1 MNVIKLLSTD
11 LIITQDYIKYT
22 FIKYTVK
29 LLYSGQPQRTKK
41 YVTIEGYPLLRKPL
55 PSENLR

>member
-11 LIITQDYIKYT
+11 LIITQDYIKYM

-29 LLYSGQPQRTKK
+29 PLYSGQLWETEK

-55 PSENLR
+55 PSEYLH